1 MAKQTVDIGQAPND
15 GTGDPLR
22 IAMDKINDN
31 MNEIYR
37 SIGGLGSTTLLNMVA
52 TNVPSGTAPTL
63 SVQNVWNPISF
74 KIDTEAE
81 LWALSPG
88 AYHGCIAHVHETGG
102 MYYAHGKWN
111 KMLTDNANND
121 VGSYAD
127 SLSNVAYT
135 GMLTDANNSGFDLLS
150 IDGIADGTV
159 NQVLST
165 DGSGTFTFVDQS
177 GGQQVAG
184 GANTFGTISVAGSL
198 DVVADSLTDSLTL
211 VAGSGMTITA
221 NSVSDSITFTS
232 TAVGGAGG
240 AANTFSTIAVAG
252 QSSVVA
258 DSTADTLNLAAGTGI
273 AITTNAATDE
283 VTIAASGGGGAGAV
297 RVSQTVASASIADDA
312 EADIEFANLGV
323 SYCLYS
329 VQTDYASR
337 VRIYKDVASRTADQ
351 SRPQGTDPVEGS
363 GVIAEFI
370 TSSANTFVTTPA
382 IFGFVD
388 NRPTETEI
396 PVRVTNL
403 SGSTYPIT
411 ITLAGLKLESA

>member
-52 TNVPSGTAPTL
+52 TNAPSGTAPTL

-88 AYHGCIAHVHETGG
+88 AYHGCIAHVHETGA
-102 MYYAHGKWN
+102 MYYAHQKWN
-111 KMLTDNANND
+111 KMLSDNANND
-121 VGSYAD
+121 IGDYDD
-127 SLSNVAYT
+127 SLSNLAYT
-135 GMLTDANNSGFDLLS
+135 GMLTDANNSGFDLLDL
-150 IDGIADGTV
+150 DGIVDGTS

-165 DGSGTFTFVDQS
+165 DGSGTFTFVDQT
-177 GGQQVAG
+177 GGGAA

-198 DVVADSLTDSLTL
+198 DVVADSLTDNLTL
-211 VAGSGMTITA
+211 IAGTGMTISA
-221 NSVSDSITFTS
+221 NSVSDSITFSS
-232 TAVGGAGG
+232 TAVGGACG
-240 AANTFSTIAVAG
+240 AANTFSKIVVAG
-252 QSSVVA
+252 QTSVVA

-283 VTIAASGGGGAGAV
+283 VTIAASGGAGFTPS
-297 RVSQTVASASIADDA
+297 RISQTVSSASIADDA
-312 EADIEFANLGV
+312 EADIAFANLGV

-329 VQTDYASR
+329 MQTDYASR
-337 VRIYKDVASRTADQ
+337 VRIYKDAASRTADQ
-351 SRPQGTDPVEGS
+351 SRPQGTDPTEGS

-403 SGSTYPIT
+403 SGSTSPIT
-411 ITLAGLKLESA
+411 ITLTGLKLESA